1 MNADKTISS
10 LKGVGPETN
19 KKLQILGIENVSDL
33 LHNYPRRYDDYS
45 EISSIENI
53 TPGLVTLRALIKNT
67 TGRYV
72 GRGMHITESIAVDKT
87 SSVRL
92 VWFNQPYREK
102 SILPGVE
109 YFISGEFALRN
120 QRLCVQNPTIE
131 RADSFNL
138 NTARIVPI
146 YKETKGLKSSQIR
159 KLVKQN
165 IPNIK
170 ILLETLPAWLIKKE
184 KLFSRSQAILAMHF
198 PESPELLEKA
208 KKRIGFE
215 EVFELTL
222 AALMNKKDLAGEHA
236 LNILFDKDLAKN
248 FVDHL
253 PFKLTDSQKK
263 TIWQVYKDM
272 EREQPMNRLIEGD
285 VGSGKTIVAVM
296 AAVMAIKQGF
306 QVAFMAPTELLA
318 RQHADTICE
327 LLKPLGMEDKLGLL
341 LGSLKPAQ
349 KTQLHAAIGSGKIQ
363 FIVGTHALISEKVIM
378 HSLGLIIIDEQHRF
392 GVQQRK
398 KLQSKAGYMPHVMSM
413 TATPIPRSLAL
424 TLYGEMDISVI
435 DAKPPGRLPIKTTIC
450 SPNSRPQLYEQ
461 IDKQLAS
468 GRQMFVVCPLIVQS
482 DMLSAESVENVFSN
496 LKSTVFKHRQIGI
509 LHGKMKAEEKE
520 NTMKLFVNGKLDILV
535 STTVV
540 EVGVNVPNAT
550 VMLIENAERFGLAQ
564 IHQLRGRVGRSSHQG
579 HCYLMMGDSSRP
591 SRRIRAL
598 EKNSDG
604 FALAE
609 LDLEIRGPGAIYGT
623 MQHGALD
630 LRVAKLTDI
639 KMIASARNAAQEFID
654 SGESL
659 LQYNHLSGRI
669 SILRSVTNLN

>member
-1 MNADKTISS
+1 MNADKTIST

-19 KKLQILGIENVSDL
+19 KKLKILGIENISDL

-53 TPGLVTLRALIKNT
+53 IPGLVTLRALIKNT

-72 GRGMHITESIAVDKT
+72 GRGMHITESTAVDKT

-170 ILLETLPAWLIKKE
+170 ILPETLPAWLIKKE

-263 TIWQVYKDM
+263 TVWQVYKDM

-461 IDKQLAS
+461 IDKQLAN

-591 SRRIRAL
+591 SKRIRAL

>member
-19 KKLQILGIENVSDL
+19 KKLKILGIDNVSDL

-45 EISSIENI
+45 EISNIENI

-170 ILLETLPAWLIKKE
+170 ILPETLPAWLIKKE
-184 KLFSRSQAILAMHF
+184 KLFSRSEAILAMHF

-263 TIWQVYKDM
+263 TVWQVYKDM

-461 IDKQLAS
+461 IDNQLAS

-496 LKSTVFKHRQIGI
+496 LRSTVFKHRQIGI

-591 SRRIRAL
+591 SKRIRAL

>member
-263 TIWQVYKDM
+263 TVWQVYKDM

>member
-19 KKLQILGIENVSDL
+19 KKLKILGIENVSDL
-33 LHNYPRRYDDYS
+33 LNNYPRRYDDYS

-53 TPGLVTLRALIKNT
+53 IPGLVTLRALIKNT

-72 GRGMHITESIAVDKT
+72 GRGMHITESTAVDKT

-170 ILLETLPAWLIKKE
+170 ILPETLPAWLIKKE

-222 AALMNKKDLAGEHA
+222 AALLNKKDLAGEHA

-253 PFKLTDSQKK
+253 AFKLTDSQKK
-263 TIWQVYKDM
+263 TVWQVYKDM
-272 EREQPMNRLIEGD
+272 EHESPMNRLIEGD

-591 SRRIRAL
+591 SKRIRAL

>member
-1 MNADKTISS
+1 MNADNTISS

-19 KKLQILGIENVSDL
+19 KKLKILGIENVSDL
-33 LHNYPRRYDDYS
+33 LNNYPRRYDDYS

-53 TPGLVTLRALIKNT
+53 IPGLVTLRALIKNT

-72 GRGMHITESIAVDKT
+72 GRGMHITESTAVDKT

-170 ILLETLPAWLIKKE
+170 ILPETLPAWLIKKE

-263 TIWQVYKDM
+263 TVWQVYKDM